1 MQKQRMG
8 GEAMLNDAN
17 LAREELDEL
26 NELFGQLKQI
36 ECLAEKS
43 KREKTISEIV
53 GVLIFVLTGSV
64 MLYLGSGILGY
75 LIWIALY
82 GFLLYYIFGVR
93 KSEGPEYSECVQ
105 AAKFI
110 VSDCVKIIEHRQI
123 AEIIY
128 SDPEFYIEKYNK
140 LVAYYPHMA
149 SKTLK
154 SLIHKKPK
162 S

>member
-1 MQKQRMG
+1 
-8 GEAMLNDAN
+8 MLNDAN

-36 ECLAEKS
+36 ERLSEKS
-43 KREKTISEIV
+43 KQEKTISEIV
-53 GVLIFVLTGSV
+53 AVLIFVLTGSV

-93 KSEGPEYSECVQ
+93 KSGVPEYNKCVE

-110 VSDCVKIIEHRQI
+110 VSGCVKIIEHKQS

-128 SDPEFYIEKYNK
+128 SDPEFYIGKYNK

-149 SKTLK
+149 SKTLE

-162 S
+162 N